1 MEIRRLNNYQ
11 PPKEKIDDHFFSMYV
26 CVCTSYPFY
35 SVSKASN
42 WMVLWVTRLVDLG
55 QIFFFNVNSLLAW
68 FLSLIVSSF
77 FLKIKYNDLTTKDR
91 ICQFSV
97 LLAWV
102 LSIFPNKRFYS
113 FGINC
118 GSYHE
123 NNEKLEIWVDW
134 GEGIK
139 GCHSKTITRL
149 HLNFNSRVIP
159 TGNISTIETA
169 IATEHL
175 NTYISCFFLKRV
187 KIN

>member
-1 MEIRRLNNYQ
+1 MSHQIG
-11 PPKEKIDDHFFSMYV
+11 
-26 CVCTSYPFY
+26 
-35 SVSKASN
+35 
-42 WMVLWVTRLVDLG
+42 WLG
-55 QIFFFNVNSLLAW
+55 PDFFFFFYVNSLLAW

-91 ICQFSV
+91 ICQFFV

-102 LSIFPNKRFYS
+102 LSTFPNKRFYS

-134 GEGIK
+134 GKGIK

-175 NTYISCFFLKRV
+175 NTYISCFFLKHV
-187 KIN
+187 NIN